1 MDLMREQWDTDNSFL
16 QVTGFYAV
24 DYDGDNNA
32 DLFNSKSDA
41 IGSIANYLQIH
52 GWAVSLKRYH
62 QTDVI

>member
-1 MDLMREQWDTDNSFL
+1 MREQWDADVHFFK
-16 QVTGFYAV
+16 VRKYAV

-52 GWAVSLKRYH
+52 RLQAPQAISSN
-62 QTDVI
+62 DVI